1 MESGQTESERLVPA
15 SAVTHRRIWV
25 DLLLYP
31 THTFPTAAAPVA
43 IGFALALRHHIY
55 APLPAFLGFLASWLI
70 HVAGVFF
77 DNYELLM
84 RHPDN
89 REHPELVQALRD
101 GRLTLATLRR
111 ATIVCLVLAALTGP
125 YLLAVA
131 GWPVVLFGLIG
142 IGSSLSYAGGPLAYA
157 RTGLADIVFFVMFG
171 VVAVIGTYYV
181 EAAAVASAAG
191 NWRDALGAIPAEA
204 WVVGLPSGALIVN
217 VMLIDDMRDR
227 EPDAAKGWR
236 TGTVRFGREWTR
248 MEYVALSCFAYVA
261 PVWFWWRFGFSAWIL
276 LPLLTLP
283 GAFAVLRL
291 LHTETRLEDL
301 VPASPR
307 AAFLALFYSL
317 LLAIGIAVA

>member
-1 MESGQTESERLVPA
+1 MRSERLVPA
-15 SAVTHRRIWV
+15 SAVTRRRIWI

-55 APLPAFLGFLASWLI
+55 APLPAFLGFLASWLV

-77 DNYELLM
+77 NNYELLA

-101 GRLTLATLRR
+101 GQLTPATLRR
-111 ATIVCLVLAALTGP
+111 ATLVCLLLAALTGP

-171 VVAVIGTYYV
+171 IVAVIGTYYV

-191 NWRDALGAIPAEA
+191 NWHAALGAIPTEA
-204 WVVGLPSGALIVN
+204 WLLGLPAGALIVN
-217 VMLIDDMRDR
+217 VLLIDDIRDR
-227 EPDAAKGWR
+227 DADAAKGWR
-236 TGTVRFGREWTR
+236 TGTVRFGRDWTR
-248 MEYVALSCFAYVA
+248 MEYVVLSCFAYAA
-261 PVWFWWRFGFSAWIL
+261 PVWFWWQFGFSAWIF

-283 GAFAVLRL
+283 AAFAI
-291 LHTETRLEDL
+291 LHMIDTKTRLEDL
-301 VPASPR
+301 VPATPR
-307 AAFLALFYSL
+307 AAFLALLYSL
-317 LLAIGIAVA
+317 LLAIGIAAT